1 MIPTTSG
8 APLRMAK
15 TGPPESPLQC
25 RGGGHPAECYEQQN
39 KFWSSYRRHSCNSR
53 SSSSSNS
60 VRLRSAASATSSL
73 DRSNSRSG
81 YPMLTG
87 SVCIASK
94 TRAKM
99 STLQAVAPIPAFMA
113 GSKRWLRRRNGAAGV
128 GFAFEGISFA
138 FWLGRT
144 PRPSVAIRTAQR
156 NTKV

>member
-1 MIPTTSG
+1 MLKD
-8 APLRMAK
+8 ANMRPLPQAD
-15 TGPPESPLQC
+15 
-25 RGGGHPAECYEQQN
+25 ECYHYVVLQPG
-39 KFWSSYRRHSCNSR
+39 YPL
-53 SSSSSNS
+53 
-60 VRLRSAASATSSL
+60 LR
-73 DRSNSRSG
+73 NC